1 MICFII
7 RKKFPIDLYRL
18 IQSLWGSWWQTYMD
32 GDIIQEGEAIFLYYS
47 LSFYVKIVKMLG
59 YFKII
64 QYLCNV
70 KLKRKEIGLWQS
82 AILLQS
88 I

>member
-1 MICFII
+1 
-7 RKKFPIDLYRL
+7 
-18 IQSLWGSWWQTYMD
+18 MD
-32 GDIIQEGEAIFLYYS
+32 GDIIQEGEVIFLYYS
-47 LSFYVKIVKMLG
+47 LTFYVKIVKMLG

-64 QYLCNV
+64 QYLCSV